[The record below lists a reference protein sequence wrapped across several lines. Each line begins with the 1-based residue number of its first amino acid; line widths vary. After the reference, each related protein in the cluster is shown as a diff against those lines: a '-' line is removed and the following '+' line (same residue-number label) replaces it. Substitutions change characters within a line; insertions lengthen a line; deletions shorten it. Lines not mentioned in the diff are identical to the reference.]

1 MILEIHFP
9 GGLWQHMSAIP
20 LLQGQQMNPLMNQLG
35 NRLGNESSLY
45 LRQHADNPV
54 HWQPWDPSA
63 LDAARE
69 QDRPILL
76 SIGYSACHWCHVM
89 AHESFENAATAEV
102 MNRLFVNIKVDRE
115 ERPDLD
121 RIYQLAH
128 QLLTGRGGGWPLTVF
143 LDPQDHLPFFAGT
156 YFPRER
162 RHGMPA
168 FRQLLEAIA
177 TWYRE
182 NREELQGQNAKLQEA
197 LESIQGASAAQPG
210 QQDGQPADL
219 DDAHTLFAR
228 GAEQALAR
236 FDPVHGGFGGAP
248 RFPQAPLLEFL
259 AAISAREPD
268 GDLGKALRLTL
279 RKMAQSG
286 LRDHLDGGFFRYCV
300 DASWTIPHFEKML
313 YDNAMLLPLYAE
325 GARRWNDGLLQ
336 SAAEGIADWLER
348 AMRQPSGGYAA
359 SIDADAGGE
368 EGAFH
373 VWHADEVDNILEGT
387 ALQLFWRAYGLDQ
400 PPNFENR
407 AWHLQRRVDND
418 QLVDEFGLAETEVE
432 SLLESARA
440 TLWERRESRVH
451 PTLDDKRLTAWN
463 ALLAGGLVRA
473 GRALGREDWLDRA
486 EDILRFLRRDLW
498 TGESLRAVHNA
509 DEARFAAY
517 LDDHAWL
524 LRALLDALQARWRRE
539 WLDFAIELA
548 EVLLQWFEDTERGGF
563 FFSDVAVD
571 VPITRSMIF
580 QDDATPSGN
589 GIAALALER
598 LARLLGEPRYAEAAE
613 RCLRRGL
620 PLAEQ
625 SPLGH
630 AAMLLAL
637 HEAVQPAP
645 QLVIAGTDP
654 EEQAAWKRWAEDRYR
669 VDCYLLGAADG
680 GAEKAGLPGILG
692 GFRSERPATAWLCR
706 GMRCLPP
713 AQSRDELERLLTD
726 DD

>member
-1 MILEIHFP
+1 MFLEIHFS

-20 LLQGQQMNPLMNQLG
+20 LPQGQQMSPLMNQLG

-54 HWQPWDPSA
+54 HGQPWDSPA
-63 LDAARE
+63 LDAART

-89 AHESFENAATAEV
+89 AHESFEDAATAEV

-162 RHGMPA
+162 RYGMPA
-168 FRQLLEAIA
+168 FRELLEAID

-182 NREELQGQNAKLQEA
+182 NREELQGQNAKLREA
-197 LESIQGASAAQPG
+197 LESIQGAGA
-210 QQDGQPADL
+210 GQPADL
-219 DDAHTLFAR
+219 DDANALFAR

-259 AAISAREPD
+259 TAISASEPG
-268 GDLGKALRLTL
+268 GDLGGALRLTL
-279 RKMAQSG
+279 QKMAQSG

-325 GARRWNDGLLQ
+325 GARRWDDPLLQ

-348 AMRQPSGGYAA
+348 EMRQPSGGYAA

-373 VWHADEVDNILEGT
+373 VWHADEIGEILEGT
-387 ALQLFWRAYGLDQ
+387 ALPLFRRAYGLDQ
-400 PPNFENR
+400 PANFENR
-407 AWHLQRRVDND
+407 DWHLQRWLEND
-418 QLVDEFGLAETEVE
+418 QLAEEFGLAEAEVA
-432 SLLESARA
+432 SLLERARA
-440 TLWERRESRVH
+440 ALRDRRESRVH

-473 GRALGREDWLDRA
+473 GRALGRADWLDRA
-486 EDILRFLRRDLW
+486 EDIFRFIRGHLW
-498 TGESLRAVHNA
+498 TGDSLLAVYNA
-509 DEARFAAY
+509 GEARFAAY
-517 LDDHAWL
+517 LDDYAWL

-539 WLDFAIELA
+539 WLEFAIELA
-548 EVLLQWFEDTERGGF
+548 EALLQRFEDAGRGGF
-563 FFSDVAVD
+563 FFSDAAVD

-580 QDDATPSGN
+580 QDDATPAGN
-589 GIAALALER
+589 GIAALALHR

-625 SPLGH
+625 GPLGH
-630 AAMLLAL
+630 AALLLAL
-637 HEAVQPAP
+637 REAVRPAP
-645 QLVIAGTDP
+645 QLVIAGSDP
-654 EEQAAWKRWAEDRYR
+654 EEQAAWKRWVEGGYR
-669 VDCYLLGAADG
+669 VDCYLLGAADEG
-680 GAEKAGLPGILG
+680 EENAGLPGILG

-713 AQSRDELERLLTD
+713 AHSRAELEQLLTD
-726 DD
+726 EG

>member
-1 MILEIHFP
+1 
-9 GGLWQHMSAIP
+9 MSAIP
-20 LLQGQQMNPLMNQLG
+20 LSQGQLMMEPG

-54 HWQPWDPSA
+54 HWQPWDTAA

-69 QDRPILL
+69 RDRPILL

-89 AHESFENAATAEV
+89 AHESFEDAATAEV

-162 RHGMPA
+162 RYGMPA
-168 FRQLLEAIA
+168 FRELLEAIDK
-177 TWYRE
+177 WYRE
-182 NREELQGQNAKLQEA
+182 NREELQGQNAKLREA
-197 LESIQGASAAQPG
+197 LESIQGAGAGQP
-210 QQDGQPADL
+210 GQPADL
-219 DDAHTLFAR
+219 DEAHTLFAR

-236 FDPVHGGFGGAP
+236 YDPVHGGFGGAP
-248 RFPQAPLLEFL
+248 RFPQAPLLEIL
-259 AAISAREPD
+259 SAISGDEPD
-268 GDLGKALRLTL
+268 DEPAGELGDALWLTL
-279 RKMAQSG
+279 QKMARSG

-325 GARRWNDGLLQ
+325 CARRWDDGLLR
-336 SAAEGIADWLER
+336 SAAAGITDWLECE
-348 AMRQPSGGYAA
+348 MRQPSGGYAA

-373 VWHADEVDNILEGT
+373 VWRDDEVAASLDGP
-387 ALQLFWRAYGLDQ
+387 ALQLFRRAYGLDR
-400 PPNFENR
+400 PANFENR
-407 AWHLQRRVDND
+407 AWHLQRQADSA
-418 QLVDEFGLAETEVE
+418 ELAGAFRLSADEVE
-432 SLLESARA
+432 ALLETARA
-440 TLWERRESRVH
+440 TLRERREGRVH

-473 GRALGREDWLDRA
+473 GMALDREDWLDRA
-486 EDILRFLRRDLW
+486 DDIFHFLRRELW
-498 TGESLRAVHNA
+498 TGESLLAVYNA
-509 DEARFAAY
+509 GEARFAAY
-517 LDDHAWL
+517 LDDYAWL
-524 LRALLDALQARWRRE
+524 LRALLDALRARWRRE

-548 EVLLQWFEDTERGGF
+548 EALLQRFEDTGRGGF
-563 FFSDVAVD
+563 FFSDAAVD

-589 GIAALALER
+589 GSAALALNR

-620 PLAEQ
+620 PLVEQ

-637 HEAVQPAP
+637 RDAVQPPP
-645 QLVIAGTDP
+645 QLVLAGADP
-654 EEQAAWKRWAEDRYR
+654 EEQAAWKRWAEGRYR
-669 VDCYLLGAADG
+669 VDCYLLGAVDG
-680 GAEKAGLPGILG
+680 GERGADLPGILS
-692 GFRSERPATAWLCR
+692 GFRSARPATAWLCK

-713 AQSRDELERLLTD
+713 AQSRDELERLLAD
-726 DD
+726 ED